1 MASTSWRVSTSSEPV
16 ISLMSCPSIFAE
28 YTKPAFLSPSIL
40 KVTVLPLGD
49 CFVQTS
55 IICPLQLCAAILV
68 PELLTR
74 QIRWSQCETRRGL
87 RGRPPESV
95 NHRHKFRSRNRDRKD
110 EPRSQ

>member
-1 MASTSWRVSTSSEPV
+1 MAKDLAPRARFELATLRL
-16 ISLMSCPSIFAE
+16 IAE
-28 YTKPAFLSPSIL
+28 CSLSPSIL

-55 IICPLQLCAAILV
+55 IICPRQLCAAILV